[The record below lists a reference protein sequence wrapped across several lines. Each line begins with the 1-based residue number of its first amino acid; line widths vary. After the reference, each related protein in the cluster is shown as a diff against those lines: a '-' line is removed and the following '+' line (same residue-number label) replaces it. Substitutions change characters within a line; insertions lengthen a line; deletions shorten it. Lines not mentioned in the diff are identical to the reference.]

1 MTRAFTVCT
10 PGADLIPSPLYPQT
24 CIFAYGQTGSGK
36 THTLEGSG
44 LPDSNFNGS
53 ELTPTADSGAGLIP
67 RAVQMLFATA
77 ESLKDK
83 GWTYDFEGGMLEI
96 YNETIH
102 DLLGKGSL
110 ESAPKHEV
118 KHEKG
123 RTTVSDAVVLP
134 LTSPSQVFSL
144 LSKASSK
151 RSVAATLMNERSSRS
166 HSVFTLRVRG
176 SNAST
181 MESCDATLSLVDLA
195 GSERLA
201 NSGSGDDAK
210 RFKEA
215 VSINKSLSS
224 LSDVISALG
233 AGKAAT
239 HIPYRNSTLTWLLK
253 NSLGGNSKTLMLL
266 ALSPM
271 AEHLGESLCSLR
283 FASKVNSTVIGTAK
297 KVKAGGE

>member
-1 MTRAFTVCT
+1 
-10 PGADLIPSPLYPQT
+10 
-24 CIFAYGQTGSGK
+24 
-36 THTLEGSG
+36 
-44 LPDSNFNGS
+44 
-53 ELTPTADSGAGLIP
+53 
-67 RAVQMLFATA
+67 MLFATA